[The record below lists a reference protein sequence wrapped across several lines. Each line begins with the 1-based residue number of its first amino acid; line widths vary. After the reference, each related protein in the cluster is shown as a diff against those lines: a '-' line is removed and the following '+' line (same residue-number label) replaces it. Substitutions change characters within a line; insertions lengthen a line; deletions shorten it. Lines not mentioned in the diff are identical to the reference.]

1 MSLSMSLS
9 LSMSMSLSRM
19 GNVLLAELMIS
30 QFCPVP
36 REWYCYSVSLLLALI
51 FNFVDM
57 KWNTLDER

>member
-1 MSLSMSLS
+1 MSFWS
-9 LSMSMSLSRM
+9 
-19 GNVLLAELMIS
+19 ELMIS

-57 KWNTLDER
+57 KWNALDER